1 MAITRAQQYRQML
14 KEGSKKPV
22 KQAGVTNYLGKQ
34 EMVTAPKF
42 WLSEPGH
49 VKAKLSYITD
59 EEAKILIDKNLYGSL
74 KGKPNI
80 GPAGLPSLQGGDAG
94 GLGGDGPSGNGDG
107 PSARDRHMGLQG
119 KTGTRDTSLDGGGV
133 DRSKTKTI
141 EKPNIF
147 EKTLSTIKK
156 FSPTYNLFTGIK
168 SLFGPKDKNLGIR
181 DGYNMANIAGPTSTD
196 DDDDTGGGDGMPR
209 YAQLGYPSQEAYM
222 AAMQRATQAPA
233 GLPAAVQPM
242 QTMNLNRIAYR
253 LMADG
258 GFLGEEDEPRQ
269 AYGLGSIVKKITRP
283 IKKVVKKATKAVK
296 KVVKSPIGKL
306 ALAVAAPYALGPA
319 MAQSQFLMGLSAAQR
334 AALVSGATTGITQ
347 LASGEDLDLKD
358 IALSAALSG
367 GVSKFTA
374 PKGID
379 GKAFN
384 ASRASQASKFQ
395 MPRGGGADFSKIAAS
410 AKDVTP
416 KTGILQSLKNIG
428 TKVTDSKL
436 GNLLIGD
443 GEGGISPMKSIL
455 LASGLSGLAA
465 KKDFEED
472 EFSEMDRGEGIDIA
486 AIRRRPFDYMA
497 PRFAGSEF
505 DFYAADGG
513 RIGYQE
519 AGAVLS
525 EKEMKKLAKSALFK
539 GFKKMYSVDP
549 QMAKDN
555 PAYEGKFDMFKKIY
569 DQKFQKGG
577 KAEPVA
583 KKVMPL
589 LDMGGQ
595 EMDLRAEGGFVPIGR
610 MEKADDVPAR
620 LSKNEFVFTAE
631 AVRNA
636 GEGDVDKGAEVMY
649 NMMKNLE
656 AGGEVS
662 EESQGSDGARKM
674 FQTSQRLEEVL

>member
-1 MAITRAQQYRQML
+1 MAITNAQQYQQLVNPPM
-14 KEGSKKPV
+14 
-22 KQAGVTNYLGKQ
+22 
-34 EMVTAPKF
+34 
-42 WLSEPGH
+42 
-49 VKAKLSYITD
+49 
-59 EEAKILIDKNLYGSL
+59 
-74 KGKPNI
+74 KGKKRP
-80 GPAGLPSLQGGDAG
+80 GYRGDDAYGGGGDKG
-94 GLGGDGPSGNGDG
+94 GNTGGGKGGDG
-107 PSARDRHMGLQG
+107 PSARDRAMGLQG
-119 KTGTRDTSLDGGGV
+119 KTGTRDKSLDVGGGGV
-133 DRSKTKTI
+133 DRSKVGQ
-141 EKPNIF
+141 F
-147 EKTLSTIKK
+147 ST
-156 FSPTYNLFTGIK
+156 YGRNVMNQNLKSLQPSFFDGIK
-168 SLFGPKDKNLGIR
+168 NYVLGGGIIGAGIR
-181 DGYNMANIAGPTSTD
+181 GLKNISNKFGKTTAANLADRYGYGPDYQGTNRRSSINTN
-196 DDDDTGGGDGMPR
+196 DDDTGGGGGDGVVPFW
-209 YAQLGYPSQEAYM
+209 AQLGFPSQAAYL
-222 AAMQRATQAPA
+222 ASLQAPA
-233 GLPAAVQPM
+233 GLPAAVQPQ
-242 QTMNLNRIAYR
+242 QTMDLNRIAYR

-283 IKKVVKKATKAVK
+283 IKKVVKKATSAVK
-296 KVVKSPIGKL
+296 KVVKSPLGKL

-334 AALVSGATTGITQ
+334 AALISGATTGVTQ
-347 LASGEDLDLKD
+347 LATGEDLDLKD

-367 GVSKFTA
+367 GISKFTT
-374 PKGID
+374 PTGGVD

-384 ASRASQASKFQ
+384 ASRASPASKFQ
-395 MPRGGGADFSKIAAS
+395 MPRGGGADLSKIAAS
-410 AKDVTP
+410 NTRPNMFDIAGPVRGGSGISEAVKNVTQKP
-416 KTGILQSLKNIG
+416 SLFSKIGEGLKNIKG
-428 TKVTDSKL
+428 SKVLKFAKDNPFLTIA
-436 GNLLIGD
+436 G
-443 GEGGISPMKSIL
+443 
-455 LASGLSGLAA
+455 ASGLAGLMA
-465 KKDFEED
+465 KKDFKED

-486 AIRRRPFDYMA
+486 EIRRKPFEYMA

-513 RIGYQE
+513 RIGYQD

>member
-1 MAITRAQQYRQML
+1 MAITNAQQYQQLVNPPM
-14 KEGSKKPV
+14 
-22 KQAGVTNYLGKQ
+22 
-34 EMVTAPKF
+34 
-42 WLSEPGH
+42 
-49 VKAKLSYITD
+49 
-59 EEAKILIDKNLYGSL
+59 
-74 KGKPNI
+74 KGKKRP
-80 GPAGLPSLQGGDAG
+80 GYRGDDAYGGGGDKG
-94 GLGGDGPSGNGDG
+94 GNTGGGKGGDG
-107 PSARDRHMGLQG
+107 PSARDRAMGLQG
-119 KTGTRDTSLDGGGV
+119 KTGTRDKSLDVGGGGV
-133 DRSKTKTI
+133 DRSKVGQ
-141 EKPNIF
+141 F
-147 EKTLSTIKK
+147 ST
-156 FSPTYNLFTGIK
+156 YGRNVMNQNLKSLQPSFFDGIK
-168 SLFGPKDKNLGIR
+168 NYVLGGGIIGAGIR
-181 DGYNMANIAGPTSTD
+181 GLKNISNKFGKTTAANLADRYGYGPDYQGTNRRSSINTN
-196 DDDDTGGGDGMPR
+196 DDDTGGGGGDGVVPFW
-209 YAQLGYPSQEAYM
+209 AQLGFPSQAAYL
-222 AAMQRATQAPA
+222 ASLQAPA
-233 GLPAAVQPM
+233 GLPAAVQPQ
-242 QTMNLNRIAYR
+242 QTMDLNRIAYR

-283 IKKVVKKATKAVK
+283 IKKVVKKATSAVK
-296 KVVKSPIGKL
+296 KVVKSPLGKL

-334 AALVSGATTGITQ
+334 AALISGATTGITQ
-347 LASGEDLDLKD
+347 LATGEDLDLKD

-367 GVSKFTA
+367 GISKFTT
-374 PKGID
+374 PTGGVD

-384 ASRASQASKFQ
+384 ASRASPASKFQ
-395 MPRGGGADFSKIAAS
+395 MPRGGGADLSKIAAS
-410 AKDVTP
+410 NTRPNMFDIAGPVRGGSGISEAVKNVTQKP
-416 KTGILQSLKNIG
+416 SLFSKIGEGLKNIKG
-428 TKVTDSKL
+428 SKVLQFAKDNPTL
-436 GNLLIGD
+436 
-443 GEGGISPMKSIL
+443 SIL
-455 LASGLSGLAA
+455 GASGLAGLMA

-486 AIRRRPFDYMA
+486 AIRRRPFEYMA

-513 RIGYQE
+513 RIGYQD

>member
-1 MAITRAQQYRQML
+1 MAITNAQQYQQLVNPPM
-14 KEGSKKPV
+14 
-22 KQAGVTNYLGKQ
+22 
-34 EMVTAPKF
+34 
-42 WLSEPGH
+42 
-49 VKAKLSYITD
+49 
-59 EEAKILIDKNLYGSL
+59 
-74 KGKPNI
+74 KGKKRP
-80 GPAGLPSLQGGDAG
+80 GYRGDDAYGGGGDKG
-94 GLGGDGPSGNGDG
+94 GNTGGGKGGDG
-107 PSARDRHMGLQG
+107 PSARDRAMGLQG
-119 KTGTRDTSLDGGGV
+119 KTGTRDKSLDVGGGGV
-133 DRSKTKTI
+133 DRSKVSQ
-141 EKPNIF
+141 F
-147 EKTLSTIKK
+147 ST
-156 FSPTYNLFTGIK
+156 YGRNLMNQNLK
-168 SLFGPKDKNLGIR
+168 SLQPNLLERGFSLYKKYSPLGMVTRGLTSIFGGPKTGFSTQGAPYGNVPGSLRGR
-181 DGYNMANIAGPTSTD
+181 DITSTD
-196 DDDDTGGGDGMPR
+196 DDDDNRGGGDGIPTWM
-209 YAQLGYPSQEAYM
+209 QLGYPSQQAYI

-233 GLPAAVQPM
+233 GLPAAVQPQ
-242 QTMNLNRIAYR
+242 QTMDLNRIAYR

-283 IKKVVKKATKAVK
+283 IKKVVKKATSAVK

-367 GVSKFTA
+367 GVSKFTT
-374 PKGID
+374 PTGGVD

-384 ASRASQASKFQ
+384 ASRASPASKFQ
-395 MPRGGGADFSKIAAS
+395 MPRGGGADLSKIAAS
-410 AKDVTP
+410 NTRPNMFDIAGPVRGGSGVTQAIKNITP
-416 KTGILQSLKNIG
+416 EKTGILKTLSDKITGN
-428 TKVTDSKL
+428 KL
-436 GNLLIGD
+436 GNLLLGSKD
-443 GEGGISPMKSIL
+443 GGISPMKSIL
-455 LASGLSGLAA
+455 LASGLSGLMA

-513 RIGYQE
+513 RIGYQD